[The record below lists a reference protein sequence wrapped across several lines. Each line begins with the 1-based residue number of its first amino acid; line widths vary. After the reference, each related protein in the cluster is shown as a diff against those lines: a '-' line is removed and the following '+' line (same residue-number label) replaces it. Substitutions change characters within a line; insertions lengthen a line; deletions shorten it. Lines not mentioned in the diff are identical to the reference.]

1 MTLTCSP
8 DGFPNILTASDDH
21 AVELFQP
28 ALTLIKVCAPA
39 SASVGDTI
47 TYTFDITNTS
57 SADSPDLV
65 LEAANDSL
73 LGDISNSFP
82 ASLATGDTATIE
94 LTRDIQSGDPDPLV
108 NEVDVLYHPDGF
120 PNDITGEAS
129 CSVGVVPPVA
139 LPVALPP
146 TGGLAA
152 LAQDSSALILLAL
165 IGFTL
170 IGGSAWIIWSNRR
183 WNDRHGSRS

>member
-1 MTLTCSP
+1 M
-8 DGFPNILTASDDH
+8 
-21 AVELFQP
+21 
-28 ALTLIKVCAPA
+28 
-39 SASVGDTI
+39 
-47 TYTFDITNTS
+47 
-57 SADSPDLV
+57 
-65 LEAANDSL
+65 
-73 LGDISNSFP
+73 
-82 ASLATGDTATIE
+82 
-94 LTRDIQSGDPDPLV
+94 

-170 IGGSAWIIWSNRR
+170 IGGSAWIILGNRR
-183 WNDRHGSRS
+183 WEDRHGSRF